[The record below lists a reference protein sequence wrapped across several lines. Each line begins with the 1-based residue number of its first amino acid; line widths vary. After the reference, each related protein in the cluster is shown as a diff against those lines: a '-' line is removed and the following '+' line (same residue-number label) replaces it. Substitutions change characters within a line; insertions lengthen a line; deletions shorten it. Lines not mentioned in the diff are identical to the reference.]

1 MCELF
6 GFTSS
11 KEEDVTDYL
20 KAFYSHCEEHPHGW
34 GLSILDENRSCLVK
48 EPVKA
53 SKSDLLKEML
63 SSGILGKN
71 ILAHIRFATIGKM
84 DKTNCHPFAKKDKFG
99 RTWTLIHNGTIF
111 NCPELSKYHDV
122 ECGDTDSERIIC
134 CFVDKINGFEKELSA
149 EERFNF
155 INDMVSR
162 MAEGNKL
169 NFMLSDGEQIFVH
182 INCQGLLHYLKD
194 EHSIIFSTK
203 PLDDNLFWFNFP
215 LNTLISFKDGK
226 VLFKGES
233 HGKEYIPTCEQL
245 WAVSDFILSMQDD
258 NSEGEL
264 NFDRSDLKSLKY
276 RFI

>member
-1 MCELF
+1 M
-6 GFTSS
+6 
-11 KEEDVTDYL
+11 
-20 KAFYSHCEEHPHGW
+20 
-34 GLSILDENRSCLVK
+34 SI
-48 EPVKA
+48 
-53 SKSDLLKEML
+53 
-63 SSGILGKN
+63 
-71 ILAHIRFATIGKM
+71 
-84 DKTNCHPFAKKDKFG
+84 
-99 RTWTLIHNGTIF
+99 
-111 NCPELSKYHDV
+111 
-122 ECGDTDSERIIC
+122 
-134 CFVDKINGFEKELSA
+134 

-203 PLDDNLFWFNFP
+203 PLDDNLFNFP

>member
-71 ILAHIRFATIGKM
+71 ILAHIRFATI
-84 DKTNCHPFAKKDKFG
+84 
-99 RTWTLIHNGTIF
+99 TIF
-111 NCPELSKYHDV
+111 NCPELSKYNDV

-203 PLDDNLFWFNFP
+203 PLDDNLW
-215 LNTLISFKDGK
+215 
-226 VLFKGES
+226 
-233 HGKEYIPTCEQL
+233 
-245 WAVSDFILSMQDD
+245 
-258 NSEGEL
+258 
-264 NFDRSDLKSLKY
+264 KSLV
-276 RFI
+276 